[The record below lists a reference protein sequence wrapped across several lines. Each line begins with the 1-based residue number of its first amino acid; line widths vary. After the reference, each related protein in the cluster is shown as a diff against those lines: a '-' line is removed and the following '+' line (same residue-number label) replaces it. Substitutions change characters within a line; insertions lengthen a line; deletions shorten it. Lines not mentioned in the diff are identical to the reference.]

1 VRITNGTDVIAD
13 GDLRP
18 ATGEASDRIATAM
31 KFELSTGE
39 FVEISLADFNIVIEE
54 AKHWLVIK
62 REPDDKG
69 ESA

>member
-1 VRITNGTDVIAD
+1 
-13 GDLRP
+13 
-18 ATGEASDRIATAM
+18 M